1 MLDQRLDRM
10 KQRALAYS
18 GREIKLEQVRNRLK
32 YLTGMAGHGGP
43 VAQTVI
49 VNSYGQDP
57 RARKDLVQDPGNA
70 KHAMWAPEVSLLVT
84 NDLLLRAK
92 TPCTCI
98 PFERRMLQ
106 TADSVHHTCNPQ
118 CLNALLPDRLHPC
131 CRLSNPAQTVNAASH
146 MELIF

>member
-1 MLDQRLDRM
+1 MLDQRLDHM
-10 KQRALAYS
+10 KQRALS
-18 GREIKLEQVRNRLK
+18 GREIKLEQLRNRLK

-70 KHAMWAPEVSLLVT
+70 KHAMWAPEVSFLITSDLLV
-84 NDLLLRAK
+84 RAE

-98 PFERRMLQ
+98 PLERGLPQ

-118 CLNALLPDRLHPC
+118 RLNALPLDCLHPC
-131 CRLSNPAQTVNAASH
+131 CRLSNPA
-146 MELIF
+146 